1 MELPRTVHKRCS
13 LMLPYSFREQLHE
26 LKRCC
31 WFYRWSVCM
40 CVCAA
45 SVRYSTY
52 FNRTTLP
59 QKYLMVESRIVW
71 PLKDGVMYPFCDMG
85 GHGSCVHV
93 SLCDTSL
100 YKFKSHQHI
109 LSQYLACW
117 ELHYNLRV
125 VPKLFILS
133 VWNRLY
139 FFPCTKRI

>member
-1 MELPRTVHKRCS
+1 MYKRCS

-31 WFYRWSVCM
+31 WFYRWSVCIHV
-40 CVCAA
+40 CVQLLYGT
-45 SVRYSTY
+45 VRTFTEQRFLNNTWWS
-52 FNRTTLP
+52 NLALCDHWRTVLCIHFVIWVGMVVVCMSLCVTLP
-59 QKYLMVESRIVW
+59 STN
-71 PLKDGVMYPFCDMG
+71 LKVIN
-85 GHGSCVHV
+85 
-93 SLCDTSL
+93 
-100 YKFKSHQHI
+100 I